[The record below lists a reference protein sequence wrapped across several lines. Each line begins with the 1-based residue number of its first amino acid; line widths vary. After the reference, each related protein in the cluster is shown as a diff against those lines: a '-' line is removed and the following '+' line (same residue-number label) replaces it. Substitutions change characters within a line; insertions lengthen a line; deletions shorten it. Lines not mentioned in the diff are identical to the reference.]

1 MFVDR
6 KKVFGICT
14 FTSGKI
20 TMDSIP
26 AKNIHRNVNG
36 ASSCRPALTG
46 GSVVALQVH
55 VGQSRGGQG
64 EPSDTRA
71 LRFSTRFSN
80 VVFVSEGSKDEVLE
94 TKSKNKTA
102 ENFTFFKFEGVEI

>member
-26 AKNIHRNVNG
+26 AKNIHRNVNE
-36 ASSCRPALTG
+36 ASSCLPALTG

-80 VVFVSEGSKDEVLE
+80 VVFVSEGSTDEVLE
-94 TKSKNKTA
+94 TKTKNETA
-102 ENFTFFKFEGVEI
+102 ENFTISKLKK